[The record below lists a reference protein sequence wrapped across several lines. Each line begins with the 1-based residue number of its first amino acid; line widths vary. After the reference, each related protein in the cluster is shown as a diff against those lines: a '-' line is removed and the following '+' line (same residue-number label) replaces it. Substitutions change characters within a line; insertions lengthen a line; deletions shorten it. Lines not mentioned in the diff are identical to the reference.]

1 VGFPFWV
8 DLDDENRF
16 KEETFVMRIRE
27 LLKLPELEMKVHKI
41 SHWVLERVL
50 ADKYQVSRIF
60 LAGDAA
66 HR

>member
-1 VGFPFWV
+1 
-8 DLDDENRF
+8 
-16 KEETFVMRIRE
+16 MRIRE